1 MASTGSI
8 SNFRMRLMPAEAIL
22 KHELASLWAS
32 WLVRLWIVATILVT
46 LLILASNWAKMPT
59 APLIQSMLFPYL
71 VFPWFLIVIVL
82 GISPVTGSR
91 LDTLS
96 DGILS
101 RPITRHEYLLAA
113 WAARVIVVLAVCL
126 AVIVPAALL
135 AVFAKRNVAADP
147 VTLYGVVA
155 TLTVVGLVQ
164 VSLVTLGFLVGTLLR
179 RPMLAAVVLVFT
191 WLPINLVLST
201 FSLEEFSPFTLQQA
215 IPTLLRTTWAT
226 PKEDDAESPVS
237 EDDVEALAAQADQFM
252 RLLSGK
258 SPPPA
263 RRERGGLFEN
273 MVFDDLSVPRV
284 LLGYGVPTLLALGLA
299 LLVFDRRDL

>member
-1 MASTGSI
+1 
-8 SNFRMRLMPAEAIL
+8 MPAEAIL
-22 KHELASLWAS
+22 KHELGGLLAS
-32 WLVRLWIVATILVT
+32 WLVRLWFAASVFLT
-46 LLILASNWAKMPT
+46 LLILASNWGKLQT
-59 APLIQSMLFPYL
+59 APLIQSFLFPYL
-71 VFPWFLIVIVL
+71 FFPWFLVVMVL

-113 WAARVIVVLAVCL
+113 WAARVIAVLAVCL
-126 AVIVPAALL
+126 TVIVPALLL
-135 AVFAKRNVAADP
+135 AVYAKRNVAEDH
-147 VTLYGVVA
+147 VTLYGVLT
-155 TLTVVGLVQ
+155 TLAVVSLVQ

-179 RPMLAAVVLVFT
+179 RPLLAAVILVFT

-215 IPTLLRTTWAT
+215 VPTLLRTTWKT
-226 PKEDDAESPVS
+226 EEEDAEAEKSAS
-237 EDDVEALAAQADQFM
+237 QLSQKDIEEFEAMTANGGDMVWRSLTGQ
-252 RLLSGK
+252 

-263 RRERGGLFEN
+263 QPQRGGLFQN

-299 LLVFDRRDL
+299 LLVFNRRDL